1 MAESQFHL
9 LKTRRFLP
17 LFLTQFLGAFNDNL
31 FKNALVILITYV
43 AAEKAGYNPQ
53 ILVTLAA
60 GIFILPFFL
69 FSATAGQLADRYD
82 KARLIRIIKA
92 IEIVLMAGASIAFF
106 LENVWLLMTLL
117 FLMGAQSSFFGPLKY
132 GILPDHLRQ
141 DELIGGNGIIEAGT
155 FVSILTGT
163 ILGGLLILAD
173 GGLAWVSTFV
183 ISVALIGW
191 LASLKIPPTEAAD
204 PNLKVEKNFFRQT
217 LLMMKESRQN
227 EDIFL
232 SIMGISWFWL
242 IGATF
247 LSQFP
252 NYAKA
257 TLGGDEQ
264 VVTLFLTLFSIGIGV
279 GSLFCN
285 KLLKGQINATYV
297 PLGALGMTVFMVDLF
312 FASQADFP
320 KPVDGQFIGAI
331 QFLVY
336 PGAWRILFDLSMIS
350 ACGGVYIV
358 PLYAILQSRSEV
370 THRSRTIAANNI
382 MNALFMV
389 AAAIGT
395 IVMLKLGFSV
405 PQVFLVVAVMNALV
419 AIYICRLLPHA
430 LVQSILRSLL
440 QLFYRVEVRGL
451 EHYEK
456 AGERAVLISNH
467 LSFLDALLIAAWLP
481 EKLTFAINTHIAR
494 AWWVKPFLALA
505 ETLPLDP
512 TNPLATR
519 RLIDKVKQGQRLVIF
534 PEGRLTV
541 TGSLMKVYEGPGMIA
556 DKAGARLIPVRLDGA
571 QFTPFTRLRGK
582 VRVRWFPKITVT
594 FLEPVD
600 FKLPEGMKGRKRRRR
615 AGEQLYTLMTEM
627 LFESGPYR
635 QTIYQSLLDAAS
647 THGGQHTIA
656 EDQDFKPL
664 SYFQLLVRASV
675 LGGVFAHN
683 SRPGEKVGL
692 LLPNSLGLLISFFG
706 LHAYGRVPA
715 MLNFSTGARNVALAC
730 KTACLNTV
738 YTSRKFIE
746 LGKLEAMVEAIQ
758 KENVKLVYLED
769 VAPTVSIA
777 QKLKGLLT
785 ALFPETVYRRRV
797 KTRRSEDAAVVLFTS
812 GSEGTPKGVVLSHQ
826 NILANRLQVGALL
839 DFGPTDVMLNVLPM
853 FHSFGLTVGTLLP
866 ILSGIRTFLYPTPL
880 HYRIIPE
887 VGYNINATI
896 MLGTDTFLSG
906 YARFANP
913 YDFYNMRYVFAGAEK
928 LKDETRRVWQEKF
941 GIRILEGYGATETA
955 PVLALNTPMHHKPG
969 TVGRLVPGMRHR
981 LESIPGIDEGGRLW
995 VSGPNVMSGYLR
1007 AENPGILEAPE
1018 GEWYDTGDI
1027 VTLDD
1032 EGYITIKGRAKRF
1045 AKVGGEMVSLTA
1057 VESMLAALWPEA
1069 HHAVV
1074 TVPDPKKGE
1083 QLVLVTD
1090 FQDAT
1095 RDAVI
1100 RHAQENGIGEINL
1113 PKTIRIVNQLPVL
1126 GTGKTDY
1133 VSIQSMVNSARE
1145 NA

>member
-1 MAESQFHL
+1 MPESQFHL

-82 KARLIRIIKA
+82 KSRLIRIIKF
-92 IEIVLMAGASIAFF
+92 IEIILMLAASAGFF
-106 LENVWLLMTLL
+106 LGNVWFLMTVL
-117 FLMGAQSSFFGPLKY
+117 FLMGTQSSFFGPIKY
-132 GILPDHLRQ
+132 GILPNHLRE
-141 DELIGGNGIIEAGT
+141 DELIGGNGIIGAGT

-173 GGLAWVSTFV
+173 GGLAWVSSFV
-183 ISVALIGW
+183 IGVALAGW
-191 LASLKIPPTEAAD
+191 GISLKIPPTPPAD
-204 PNLKVEKNFFRQT
+204 PDLKVEKNFFRQT

-252 NYAKA
+252 NYGKT
-257 TLGGDEQ
+257 TLGGNEE

-279 GSLFCN
+279 GSLLCN

-312 FASQADFP
+312 FASQAQFP
-320 KPVDGQFIGAI
+320 QPENNTFTGALT
-331 QFLVY
+331 FLSF
-336 PGAWRILFDLSMIS
+336 PGAWRILLDLSMIS

-358 PLYAILQSRSEV
+358 PLYAILQSRSQA

-389 AAAIGT
+389 AAALGT
-395 IVMLKLGFSV
+395 IVMLKLGFTV
-405 PQVFLVVAVMNALV
+405 PQVFLVVAVMNAFV
-419 AIYICRLLPHA
+419 AGFICRLLPHA
-430 LVQSILRSLL
+430 LIQSIIRSLL

-451 EHYEK
+451 HHYEN
-456 AGERAVLISNH
+456 AGERTVIIANH
-467 LSFLDALLIAAWLP
+467 LSFLDAMLIAAWIP
-481 EKLTFAINTHIAR
+481 DKLTFAINTQIAK
-494 AWWVKPFLALA
+494 AWWVKPFLSLA

-519 RLIDKVKQGQRLVIF
+519 KLIGRVKTGERLVIF

-556 DKAGARLIPVRLDGA
+556 DKAGAQLLPVRLDGA

-594 FLEPVD
+594 FLKPVN
-600 FKLPEGMKGRKRRRR
+600 FNLPQEVKGRKRRRL
-615 AGEQLYTLMTEM
+615 AGDHLYTLMTDM
-627 LFESGPYR
+627 LFQSGLSDK
-635 QTIYQSLLDAAS
+635 TLYQSLLDAVS
-647 THGGQHTIA
+647 THGARHTIA
-656 EDQDFKPL
+656 EDQEFKPV
-664 SYFQLLVRASV
+664 SFFQLLLRASV
-675 LGGVFAHN
+675 LGGAFARN
-683 SRPGEKVGL
+683 SGPGEKVGL
-692 LLPNSLGLLISFFG
+692 LLPNSLGLLVSFFG

-715 MLNFSTGARNVALAC
+715 MLNFSTGARNVAIAC
-730 KTACLNTV
+730 KTACLKTV
-738 YTSRKFIE
+738 YTSRKFVE
-746 LGKLEAMVEAIQ
+746 LGKLEGMVEAIEQ
-758 KENVKLVYLED
+758 ADVQLLYLED
-769 VAPTVSIA
+769 VIPGIPLS
-777 QKLKGLLT
+777 QKLLGFLN
-785 ALFPETVYRRRV
+785 ALFPETLYRRHVR
-797 KTRRSEDAAVVLFTS
+797 KPNTQDPAVVLFTS
-812 GSEGTPKGVVLSHQ
+812 GSEGTPKGVVLSHK

-880 HYRIIPE
+880 HYRVIPE

-896 MLGTDTFLSG
+896 LLGTDTFLSG

-913 YDFYNMRYVFAGAEK
+913 YDFYNLRYVFAGAEK
-928 LKDETRRVWQEKF
+928 LKEETRKTWQEKF
-941 GIRILEGYGATETA
+941 GVRILEGYGATETA

-981 LESIPGIDEGGRLW
+981 LEAVPGIDEGGRLW

-1007 AENPGILEAPE
+1007 SERPGILETPE
-1018 GEWYDTGDI
+1018 SEWYDTGDI
-1027 VTLDD
+1027 VTLD
-1032 EGYITIKGRAKRF
+1032 EGGFITIQGRAKRF

-1057 VESMLAALWPEA
+1057 VEAMVAYLWPQG

-1074 TVPDPKKGE
+1074 TLPDPKKGE

-1090 FQDAT
+1090 YQSAT
-1095 RDAVI
+1095 RDAIV
-1100 RHAQENGIGEINL
+1100 RHAQAKGIGEINL
-1113 PKTIRIVNQLPVL
+1113 PKSILVVDEVPVL

-1133 VSIQSMVNSARE
+1133 VSLQSRVNAGGI
-1145 NA
+1145 A